1 MCRGAFSVT
10 LRTKFRRRQPMDILV
25 LTTIVLTGIALERVI
40 FVHARKRAEYEN
52 TIADRLAR
60 YAGRNLGLR

>member
-1 MCRGAFSVT
+1 
-10 LRTKFRRRQPMDILV
+10 MDILI
-25 LTTIVLTGIALERVI
+25 LTAIVLTGIALERVI
-40 FVHARKRAEYEN
+40 FARARKRTEYEN

>member
-1 MCRGAFSVT
+1 
-10 LRTKFRRRQPMDILV
+10 MDILV

-40 FVHARKRAEYEN
+40 FVHARKRAEYED

-60 YAGRNLGLR
+60 YAGRNLAGLR